1 MFNKMS
7 LYRVKKGFVYLR
19 YFGPKEFLIRLKER
33 IRIQKI
39 DYEKWYENHRRTE
52 EELESQR
59 QEAFAYAPLISIVGI
74 SGAGGIF
81 ETDAFVSMPADL

>member
-7 LYRVKKGFVYLR
+7 LYRVKKDSYICGTLTK
-19 YFGPKEFLIRLKER
+19 KEFLIRLKER

-39 DYEKWYENHRRTE
+39 DYEKWYENHRRIE

-59 QEAFAYAPLISIVGI
+59 QEAFAYAPLISIVVPVYQ
-74 SGAGGIF
+74 APEEF
-81 ETDAFVSMPADL
+81 